1 MPRSLFSMVWS
12 LFFSVVCLLESE
24 ACCEEALW
32 QHLFSWATVGSYSFG
47 CDPLWDGRSSF
58 LGAGFNFRSSAHCL
72 AIVSYYNLLWQNV
85 RFHEQRVSLCWP
97 CTVSVGFRWHG
108 NSSIPYSVSQ
118 SILKSCYHF
127 FFFYPNISRWQRHRA
142 SSLSLGYI
150 DLPTLYYNNQLQR
163 AALLQTT

>member
-1 MPRSLFSMVWS
+1 MPRSLSFMVWS
-12 LFFSVVCLLESE
+12 LFFSLVCLLESK

-32 QHLFSWATVGSYSFG
+32 QHLFSWAAVGSYSFG

-72 AIVSYYNLLWQNV
+72 AIVSYCNLLWQNE

-97 CTVSVGFRWHG
+97 CTMAVGFRRRG
-108 NSSIPYSVSQ
+108 NSSISYSMSH

-127 FFFYPNISRWQRHRA
+127 FFLFFF
-142 SSLSLGYI
+142 
-150 DLPTLYYNNQLQR
+150 LPKHIKM
-163 AALLQTT
+163 TTE